1 MSLIRTLLLLLL
13 VLGGTN
19 CWATSHPRPR
29 IVAEIEARNETG
41 VPGFAR
47 QVREA
52 RRMTAFL
59 LDVLVLSNAQHQA
72 LEARTVV
79 ERAALALAA
88 TEATQV
94 QRQYLPAVLKMLNPS
109 QLRVYMGL
117 YRQLAGTLLPLDGI
131 ELVSR

>member
-1 MSLIRTLLLLLL
+1 MSLIRTLLLLLR

-19 CWATSHPRPR
+19 CWATSHHRPR
-29 IVAEIEARNETG
+29 IIAEIEARNETG

-94 QRQYLPAVLKMLNPS
+94 
-109 QLRVYMGL
+109 
-117 YRQLAGTLLPLDGI
+117 
-131 ELVSR
+131 

>member
-19 CWATSHPRPR
+19 CWATSHHRPR
-29 IVAEIEARNETG
+29 IIAEIEARNETG

-94 QRQYLPAVLKMLNPS
+94 QRQYQPAVLKMLNPS

-117 YRQLAGTLLPLDGI
+117 YR
-131 ELVSR
+131 

>member
-13 VLGGTN
+13 VFGGTN

-29 IVAEIEARNETG
+29 TVAEIEARNETR

-47 QVREA
+47 QMREA

-94 QRQYLPAVLKMLNPS
+94 QRQYQLAVLKMLNPS

-117 YRQLAGTLLPLDGI
+117 YR
-131 ELVSR
+131 

>member
-13 VLGGTN
+13 VFGGTN

-29 IVAEIEARNETG
+29 TVAEIEARNETR

-47 QVREA
+47 QMREA
-52 RRMTAFL
+52 RRITVFL

-94 QRQYLPAVLKMLNPS
+94 QRQYQLAVLKMLNPS

-117 YRQLAGTLLPLDGI
+117 YR
-131 ELVSR
+131 